1 MSRITTL
8 RNLILKAK
16 HAYYYSNDPVMTDAE
31 YDALEDELRLLDA
44 NDPVL
49 ALVGSPVPANTMLTK
64 ARHSIPM
71 GSQSKVNSE
80 EEFRAWCTKN
90 EVTAIHASLKGD
102 GASAAAYYRDGQL
115 VQAISRGD
123 GTTGE
128 DITANALRFKGLP
141 AWIGTQEVGFSGA
154 VRFEVILTVDDWT
167 KIDPARSKNPRNAGN
182 GIMGRKN
189 GHQADCL
196 TIFAFDLDETRDGR
210 SVDFQAE
217 SQKSARLAE
226 LVFNVIQN
234 AVCEAVDDAIDYF
247 KNVGAT
253 RESLPIWIDGVV
265 MKVDDIAKQRE
276 LGVTAGRPKGQIA
289 WKFDSSGAESVLEGV
304 VVSGGHTGGL
314 YPTAQLRPVDIGG
327 TTVSNASLANYD
339 EIERLDV
346 AIGDSVWVVKA
357 NDIIPKII
365 RVTERAATR
374 QPIPVPTVCPFCDG
388 EVGRRRTTG
397 GEDGVII
404 ECRNADCPKKS
415 TGKIRRWI
423 ASLDILGIGDV
434 VLESMIERFDLAD
447 AADLYMLRARASELA
462 DLVTHAE
469 RDLRLGEKRTASIL
483 DAIDATRALTLSQFL
498 GSLGL
503 EHLGKRRVELMMKSA
518 NGLLDRL
525 EDWRSGLLRDPANA
539 VKAGVPNIGGAIQDG
554 IDAMSTVIDK
564 LLAAGVTAAPHTR
577 STGAN
582 STSETASLPSICISG
597 KLPSGKKKSD
607 YEQPLMIAGYEL
619 VEDVTKGLNYLVLAD
634 PASNSSKAE
643 KARKLGVTLIS
654 EEQLT
659 QMVTSAPQQV
669 SVVQKAIQTVEEI
682 PMSSNSAGFKFDG
695 QFQRFEFADEKS
707 SKFWEIRVDGASV
720 EVRYG
725 KIGTNGQNQTKE
737 FDDESAAL
745 KHAEKMV
752 GEKLKG
758 GYVPLSKAPQ
768 DAGEQTQQ
776 LAQESSTIDMAKK
789 LKLDKK
795 QVLTGDFPKDLDLK
809 DLQLDFE
816 IFVHEPEVFSRA
828 AKKGMAPKANLTI
841 ANNSAL
847 ETLRICCDDVG
858 MTYVLIENCSNLKS
872 IEVYLK
878 SPGSDVG
885 EPKWLICKDL
895 PKLESFVAAGSL
907 LSLQIEAAPSLKTVR
922 VGQCSKLGLLSL
934 IDTPSLE
941 QIDINGC
948 RKLPWVQG
956 LTEKQEVQLNVQPQV
971 NANCSNPVE
980 PTFPFHDLNFRQ
992 MQEVLDILNK
1002 GMMADFECG
1011 RPNRYGEDPAVQQYA
1026 IQLLRSLEHTYTSG
1040 SGEQYAYEL
1049 VTESGDVVGDLIGSA
1064 SGEHSPEDCLNSALR
1079 SATNFII
1086 INGVV
1091 DPTESVVFDYLKMYG
1106 TVKAVS
1112 EKQNEGNAIAGNAQ
1126 PIVARTPSPI
1136 VAKAAKPKE
1145 VPVESPP
1152 KSAKPADISTAKTL
1166 CISGKLLSGKKK
1178 ADYEAPLRAVGIE
1191 LVDDV
1196 IQGLAYLVLADP
1208 TSVSSK
1214 AVKAKKMGVD
1224 VISEDQLVA
1233 LIG

>member
-1 MSRITTL
+1 MTIMNTVSKANLDQI
-8 RNLILKAK
+8 RNRILKAK
-16 HAYYYSNDPVMTDAE
+16 HAYYYSGEPIMSDVE
-31 YDALEDELRLLDA
+31 YDALEDQLRQLAPD
-44 NDPVL
+44 DSVL
-49 ALVGSPVPANTMLTK
+49 ALVGSPVPVDTMLTK

-80 EEFRAWCTKN
+80 EEFRTWCTKN
-90 EVTAIHASLKGD
+90 EVKAIHASLKGD
-102 GASAAAYYRDGQL
+102 GASAAAYYRDGRF

-123 GTTGE
+123 GAIGE

-141 AWIGTQEVGFSGA
+141 AWIGTQDASFSGA

-189 GHQADCL
+189 GHQSDCL
-196 TIFAFDLDETRDGR
+196 TIFAFDLDEMRDGR
-210 SVDFQAE
+210 SVEFQTE
-217 SQKSARLAE
+217 SEKSARLAE
-226 LVFNVIQN
+226 LGFNVIQHS
-234 AVCEAVDDAIDYF
+234 VFEVVDNAIDYF
-247 KNVGAT
+247 KSVGAT

-265 MKVDDIAKQRE
+265 MKVDDIAKQRD

-289 WKFDSSGAESVLEGV
+289 WKFDSSGAETVLEGV

-365 RVTERAATR
+365 RVTERATTR
-374 QPIPVPTVCPFCDG
+374 QPIPVPTVCPFCGG

-404 ECRNADCPKKS
+404 ECRNAECPKKS

-434 VLESMIERFDLAD
+434 VLESMIERFDLVD
-447 AADLYMLRARASELA
+447 AADLYTLRTRASELA

-525 EDWRSGLLRDPANA
+525 EDWRSGLLQDPANA

-577 STGAN
+577 I
-582 STSETASLPSICISG
+582 TSADSARETASLPSICISG

-607 YEQPLMIAGYEL
+607 YEQPLLVAGYEL

-643 KARKLGVTLIS
+643 KARKLGVTVIS

-659 QMVTSAPQQV
+659 QMVTSVSQQV
-669 SVVQKAIQTVEEI
+669 PVVQKAIQTVEEI
-682 PMSSNSAGFKFDG
+682 PMSSTSAGFKFDG
-695 QFQRFEFADEKS
+695 QFQRFEFVDEKS
-707 SKFWEIRVDGASV
+707 SKFWEILVEGPSV

-725 KIGTNGQNQTKE
+725 KIGTNGQNQTKA

-758 GYVPLSKAPQ
+758 GYVSLSGSSLETGA
-768 DAGEQTQQ
+768 QTELPDQK
-776 LAQESSTIDMAKK
+776 LATVAMVKK
-789 LKLDKK
+789 LKPEKK
-795 QVLTGDFPKDLDLK
+795 QVFAEES
-809 DLQLDFE
+809 QN
-816 IFVHEPEVFSRA
+816 IA
-828 AKKGMAPKANLTI
+828 AKNEPTDLV
-841 ANNSAL
+841 
-847 ETLRICCDDVG
+847 E
-858 MTYVLIENCSNLKS
+858 
-872 IEVYLK
+872 
-878 SPGSDVG
+878 SDVT
-885 EPKWLICKDL
+885 
-895 PKLESFVAAGSL
+895 
-907 LSLQIEAAPSLKTVR
+907 KTR
-922 VGQCSKLGLLSL
+922 
-934 IDTPSLE
+934 
-941 QIDINGC
+941 
-948 RKLPWVQG
+948 
-956 LTEKQEVQLNVQPQV
+956 
-971 NANCSNPVE
+971 
-980 PTFPFHDLNFRQ
+980 
-992 MQEVLDILNK
+992 
-1002 GMMADFECG
+1002 
-1011 RPNRYGEDPAVQQYA
+1011 
-1026 IQLLRSLEHTYTSG
+1026 
-1040 SGEQYAYEL
+1040 
-1049 VTESGDVVGDLIGSA
+1049 
-1064 SGEHSPEDCLNSALR
+1064 
-1079 SATNFII
+1079 
-1086 INGVV
+1086 
-1091 DPTESVVFDYLKMYG
+1091 
-1106 TVKAVS
+1106 
-1112 EKQNEGNAIAGNAQ
+1112 
-1126 PIVARTPSPI
+1126 
-1136 VAKAAKPKE
+1136 
-1145 VPVESPP
+1145 
-1152 KSAKPADISTAKTL
+1152 TL
-1166 CISGKLLSGKKK
+1166 CISGKLPSGLRK
-1178 ADYEAPLRAVGIE
+1178 ADYETALANVKIK
-1191 LVDDV
+1191 LLDDV
-1196 IQGLAYLVLADP
+1196 LQGLTFLVLADP
-1208 TSVSSK
+1208 ASTSAK
-1214 AVKAKKMGVD
+1214 AEKARKLGVH
-1224 VISEDQLVA
+1224 VISEDQL
-1233 LIG
+1233 IGLTSGKWDGRWLV